1 MIGKRLLETGLTPPE
16 ATRASRA
23 VAAAWSRPCVRPGST
38 RSLPVV
44 HSVMAS
50 PRACFS
56 SAPLRDMGGHKPL
69 NGATE
74 NASRVGRGTDASA
87 RTRVIWVFAGETKD
101 TWHGRA
107 SELPAASRQL
117 GRCWDGKDGAGD
129 SADGER
135 GDGFAMEDEAT
146 DRMRGSEEVVPC
158 LSTAVG
164 TDRTRDVLKDS
175 GAADW
180 AGPGVFFPALGR
192 GREVS
197 SKANQDNERG
207 SCGLLGGG
215 FSGGC
220 DTHLKARRGYR
231 GR

>member
-1 MIGKRLLETGLTPPE
+1 MIGKGLRKTGSTPPE
-16 ATRASRA
+16 ATRAGRTGT
-23 VAAAWSRPCVRPGST
+23 AAGSWRCLGPGST
-38 RSLPVV
+38 RSLPIV

-87 RTRVIWVFAGETKD
+87 RTRVIWALVGRTKD
-101 TWHGRA
+101 AWYQRA
-107 SELPAASRQL
+107 SMSSVASRCL
-117 GRCWDGKDGAGD
+117 GRCQGNRDGAGD

-135 GDGFAMEDEAT
+135 GDGFAREDEAM
-146 DRMRGSEEVVPC
+146 DSMRGSEEVVPC

-164 TDRTRDVLKDS
+164 TDRTRDVLKGS

-180 AGPGVFFPALGR
+180 AGPGVFFPAASRTGEISPR
-192 GREVS
+192 T
-197 SKANQDNERG
+197 NQGNEG
-207 SCGLLGGG
+207 CSFWLLGDG
-215 FSGGC
+215 FSGGY
-220 DTHLKARRGYR
+220 DTHLKAHCGYR